1 MPKFGIVRV
10 FIIKMKLWLE
20 QAISVSF
27 KKACNMLDFA
37 EFDGKMFLIYYESSD
52 DSRTPVGVLL
62 LSFRDILFASIERIG
77 IFCDSTAYSDAGRGI
92 GIEESF
98 GVFGV
103 LFYRGKKLGLEIRNL
118 VLKIADFSVSGS
130 CGVRRISLDTF

>member
-20 QAISVSF
+20 QAIGLFF
-27 KKACNMLDFA
+27 KKACNMLNFA
-37 EFDGKMFLIYYESSD
+37 EFGGKMFLVYYENSD
-52 DSRTPVGVLL
+52 DNRTPIGVLL
-62 LSFRDILFASIERIG
+62 LLFRDIFFASIERIG
-77 IFCDSTAYSDAGRGI
+77 IFYGSTTYSDAGRGM

-103 LFYRGKKLGLEIRNL
+103 LFCRNKKLGLKIRNL
-118 VLKIADFSVSGS
+118 VLKVANFSVFGS
-130 CGVRRISLDTF
+130 CDVRKISFDTF